1 MAAVD
6 DVEENS
12 EKDATLAQ
20 KLSQLQPFS
29 HGCIP
34 TGMHLGQLAFFGPT

>member
-6 DVEENS
+6 DAEEKG

-20 KLSQLQPFS
+20 KLSQLQPFMDVFLLE
-29 HGCIP
+29 C
-34 TGMHLGQLAFFGPT
+34 TGQLAYFGAT

>member
-6 DVEENS
+6 DAEEKS

-20 KLSQLQPFS
+20 KLSQLQPFMDVVLLE
-29 HGCIP
+29 C
-34 TGMHLGQLAFFGPT
+34 MGQLASFWPT